1 MEILE
6 IQRYKINK
14 YKIKTS
20 LCKVVSKPMPH
31 PFIYSKIVKH
41 LPPIIFTTI
50 DTTPLPMKLS
60 NNKNK
65 HQFLDSAYD
74 KDFIDSYF

>member
-1 MEILE
+1 MEILDTG
-6 IQRYKINK
+6 IKK

-20 LCKVVSKPMPH
+20 LCKVESKPMPH

-50 DTTPLPMKLS
+50 DTTPSPLKLS

-65 HQFLDSAYD
+65 HQYLDSAYD

>member
-1 MEILE
+1 
-6 IQRYKINK
+6 
-14 YKIKTS
+14 
-20 LCKVVSKPMPH
+20 MPH

-50 DTTPLPMKLS
+50 DTPMKLS

-65 HQFLDSAYD
+65 HQYLDSAYD

>member
-1 MEILE
+1 
-6 IQRYKINK
+6 
-14 YKIKTS
+14 
-20 LCKVVSKPMPH
+20 MPH

-50 DTTPLPMKLS
+50 DTTPPPMKLS

-65 HQFLDSAYD
+65 HQYLDSAYD

>member
-1 MEILE
+1 MATYERDIYG
-6 IQRYKINK
+6 IKK

-31 PFIYSKIVKH
+31 PFIYSKIVKQ

-50 DTTPLPMKLS
+50 DATPMKVS
-60 NNKNK
+60 KNKNK
-65 HQFLDSAYD
+65 HQYLDSAYD
-74 KDFIDSYF
+74 KEFIDSYF